1 MNQWQNRYK
10 KITILAAGMFT
21 GAAMVLNGCG
31 DGSGQEERG
40 KGTLEAQPMLSSL
53 EAETVNMEEKYC
65 KGELTREEYLILAK
79 DYGENNRVREER
91 DLLEQSYRLYDD
103 AEAFQL
109 LQTLTVNLVEEE
121 PQLRQAAE
129 TLSASLTQDDTVGEA
144 IQTLT
149 GEEWFRTMMPKLREG
164 QRSYYLDGDGELYF
178 QVGYGA
184 DGAEV
189 TKVWYV
195 AGGRSIFLQNTE
207 NTLKIVIC
215 TGDAIES
222 YYLDAGTGSI
232 TREQGTMKNDVL
244 TGEYTCDIYSGEA
257 PVDWYSLWNSRG
269 GLEYT
274 IYQGEFDD
282 AGQTLVKQPG
292 EAELKKLLEGS
303 GYQKAV
309 LYAYDA
315 ADGRC
320 LWQGLDGE
328 NTVESYSFGSDML
341 GLQSVPEYTAYEA
354 QPMAEQNEEETS
366 GASGETADNI
376 ARVRVFDGEIQWYD
390 GKYWVSAGKAAD
402 LIQEDPFLA
411 YEERENPYGTQVA
424 SAQSEEGAQPG
435 EGGSSAGEIKTDVLH
450 KNIGTVTLASD
461 KPAVDNKNKT
471 GTTTTAKPAA
481 TPKPSSTN
489 KPSTTNKPSSTT
501 NTANSNSGSSGGNS
515 SSGSNAGGNSSSGN
529 GSSSGGGSGS
539 SGGSSSSAGGS
550 TSSGGS
556 SSSGGGSSSGGNT
569 SSGGNNSSG
578 GSGSDSGSSSGG
590 GSGSD
595 SGSSSGGGSGSDSG
609 SSSGG
614 GSGSDSGSSSGG
626 GSSSDSGSSS
636 GGGSGSDSGS
646 SSGGGSGS
654 ESGSGSGSG
663 SDSGGSSGGSGSGG
677 DVDVDWSPDIM

>member
-21 GAAMVLNGCG
+21 GAAMALTGCG

-40 KGTLEAQPMLSSL
+40 RGTLEAQPMLSSL
-53 EAETVNMEEKYC
+53 ETEIVNLETKYSE
-65 KGELTREEYLILAK
+65 GELTGEEYLILAK
-79 DYGENNRVREER
+79 DYNESGRVREER

-121 PQLRQAAE
+121 PQLKQTAE

-189 TKVWYV
+189 TKVWYA

-222 YYLDAGTGSI
+222 YYLDAGTGSV

-244 TGEYTCDIYSGEA
+244 TGEYICDIYSGEA
-257 PVDWYSLWNSRG
+257 FVDLYSLWNSRG

-315 ADGRC
+315 AASRC

-328 NTVESYSFGSDML
+328 DTVESYSFGGDML

-411 YEERENPYGTQVA
+411 YEEREKPYGTQAA
-424 SAQSEEGAQPG
+424 SAQSA
-435 EGGSSAGEIKTDVLH
+435 EGGSSAGEIKVAAGN
-450 KNIGTVTLASD
+450 KNVGTITIESN

-481 TPKPSSTN
+481 TPKPSATPQ
-489 KPSTTNKPSSTT
+489 PSAETTTTNSNTDNTSS
-501 NTANSNSGSSGGNS
+501 NNSNSNDSGNS
-515 SSGSNAGGNSSSGN
+515 DS
-529 GSSSGGGSGS
+529 
-539 SGGSSSSAGGS
+539 
-550 TSSGGS
+550 
-556 SSSGGGSSSGGNT
+556 
-569 SSGGNNSSG
+569 GNNSDG
-578 GSGSDSGSSSGG
+578 G
-590 GSGSD
+590 
-595 SGSSSGGGSGSDSG
+595 
-609 SSSGG
+609 
-614 GSGSDSGSSSGG
+614 
-626 GSSSDSGSSS
+626 SSDSGSSDN
-636 GGGSGSDSGS
+636 GGGSDS
-646 SSGGGSGS
+646 
-654 ESGSGSGSG
+654 
-663 SDSGGSSGGSGSGG
+663 GSGSGG
-677 DVDVDWSPDIM
+677 DVDVEWSPDIM

>member
-21 GAAMVLNGCG
+21 GAAMVLTGCG

-40 KGTLEAQPMLSSL
+40 RGTLEAQPMLSSL
-53 EAETVNMEEKYC
+53 ETEIVNLETKYSE
-65 KGELTREEYLILAK
+65 GELTGEEYLILAK
-79 DYGENNRVREER
+79 DYNESGRVREER

-189 TKVWYV
+189 TKVWYA
-195 AGGRSIFLQNTE
+195 AGGRSIFLRNTE

-222 YYLDAGTGSI
+222 YYLDAGTGSV

-315 ADGRC
+315 AASRC

-328 NTVESYSFGSDML
+328 DTVESYSFGSDML

-481 TPKPSSTN
+481 TPKPSTTN
-489 KPSTTNKPSSTT
+489 KPSTTT
-501 NTANSNSGSSGGNS
+501 NTA
-515 SSGSNAGGNSSSGN
+515 
-529 GSSSGGGSGS
+529 GSSSESGSGS
-539 SGGSSSSAGGS
+539 GES
-550 TSSGGS
+550 T
-556 SSSGGGSSSGGNT
+556 SSGGGSSSDSGG
-569 SSGGNNSSG
+569 SSGGDN
-578 GSGSDSGSSSGG
+578 
-590 GSGSD
+590 
-595 SGSSSGGGSGSDSG
+595 
-609 SSSGG
+609 
-614 GSGSDSGSSSGG
+614 GSDSGSSSGG

-636 GGGSGSDSGS
+636 GGSSGSDSGGSGSDSGSGSEGGGGSDSGS
-646 SSGGGSGS
+646 SSGGDSGS
-654 ESGSGSGSG
+654 DSGSGSGSG
-663 SDSGGSSGGSGSGG
+663 SDSGGNSGGSGSGG

>member
-21 GAAMVLNGCG
+21 GAAMVLTGCG

-40 KGTLEAQPMLSSL
+40 RGTLEAQPMLSSL
-53 EAETVNMEEKYC
+53 ETEIVNLETKYSE
-65 KGELTREEYLILAK
+65 GELTGEEYLILAK
-79 DYGENNRVREER
+79 DYNESGRVREER

-189 TKVWYV
+189 TKVWYA
-195 AGGRSIFLQNTE
+195 AGGRSIFLQNAE

-222 YYLDAGTGSI
+222 YYLDARTGSV

-315 ADGRC
+315 AASRC

-481 TPKPSSTN
+481 TPKPSTTN
-489 KPSTTNKPSSTT
+489 KPSTTT
-501 NTANSNSGSSGGNS
+501 NTA
-515 SSGSNAGGNSSSGN
+515 
-529 GSSSGGGSGS
+529 GSSSESGSGS
-539 SGGSSSSAGGS
+539 GES
-550 TSSGGS
+550 T
-556 SSSGGGSSSGGNT
+556 SSGGGSSSDSGG
-569 SSGGNNSSG
+569 SSGGDN
-578 GSGSDSGSSSGG
+578 
-590 GSGSD
+590 
-595 SGSSSGGGSGSDSG
+595 
-609 SSSGG
+609 
-614 GSGSDSGSSSGG
+614 GSDSGSSSGG

-636 GGGSGSDSGS
+636 GGSSGSDSGS
-646 SSGGGSGS
+646 D
-654 ESGSGSGSG
+654 SGSGSGSG

>member
-40 KGTLEAQPMLSSL
+40 RGTLEAQPMLSSL
-53 EAETVNMEEKYC
+53 EAEIVNMEEKYC
-65 KGELTREEYLILAK
+65 EGELTREEYLILAK
-79 DYGENNRVREER
+79 DYGESNRVREER

-178 QVGYGA
+178 QVGYRA

-189 TKVWYV
+189 TKVWYA

-222 YYLDAGTGSI
+222 YYLDAGTGSV

-244 TGEYTCDIYSGEA
+244 TGEYTCDIYSGET

-274 IYQGEFDD
+274 TYQGEFDD
-282 AGQTLVKQPG
+282 AGHTLLEQPG
-292 EAELKKLLEGS
+292 DAELKKLLEGS

-328 NTVESYSFGSDML
+328 DTVESYSFGSDML

-411 YEERENPYGTQVA
+411 YEEREKPYGTQVA
-424 SAQSEEGAQPG
+424 SAQSAEGAQPG

-450 KNIGTVTLASD
+450 KNIGTVPLASD

-481 TPKPSSTN
+481 TPKPSTTN
-489 KPSTTNKPSSTT
+489 KPSTTT
-501 NTANSNSGSSGGNS
+501 NTA
-515 SSGSNAGGNSSSGN
+515 
-529 GSSSGGGSGS
+529 GSSSESGSGS
-539 SGGSSSSAGGS
+539 GES
-550 TSSGGS
+550 T
-556 SSSGGGSSSGGNT
+556 SSGGGSSSDSGG
-569 SSGGNNSSG
+569 SSGGDN
-578 GSGSDSGSSSGG
+578 
-590 GSGSD
+590 
-595 SGSSSGGGSGSDSG
+595 
-609 SSSGG
+609 
-614 GSGSDSGSSSGG
+614 GSDSGSSSGG

-636 GGGSGSDSGS
+636 GGSSGSDSGGSGSDSGS
-646 SSGGGSGS
+646 GSEGGGGSDSGS
-654 ESGSGSGSG
+654 NSGGDSGSDSGSGSGSG
-663 SDSGGSSGGSGSGG
+663 SDSGGSSGG